1 MDGREITEESL
12 LELLHNSSLKEVL
25 SFAKSLG
32 LKPNGAKLDI
42 IFQVKNAI
50 FKDEAKFQK
59 AFRKMWGWSGGCVSG
74 TSLFERKREIWLI
87 GFI

>member
-12 LELLHNSSLKEVL
+12 LELLHNS
-25 SFAKSLG
+25 SLG

-50 FKDEAKFQK
+50 SKDEAKFQK

>member
-32 LKPNGAKLDI
+32 LKPNGAKLDNI
-42 IFQVKNAI
+42 SGKECNFQRRSKVP
-50 FKDEAKFQK
+50 E
-59 AFRKMWGWSGGCVSG
+59 
-74 TSLFERKREIWLI
+74 
-87 GFI
+87 GF